1 MDEPVIIVDYDP
13 QWPVRYEAERER
25 IVAAIGNFIDDIQH
39 IGSTAVPDL
48 AAKPVIDI
56 LVIVPSLA
64 QVESCVAPLQNL
76 GYEYKGENGI
86 PDRHF
91 FVKKEQG
98 LRAFHLHMCK
108 ADHSTATQCIVFRDF
123 LRLHS
128 VDAQAYGELKKS
140 LAAQHGADRESY
152 TDAKKTF
159 VEAMLVKATLEDA

>member
-86 PDRHF
+86 PGRHF

-98 LRAFHLHMCK
+98 LRAFHLHMCE
-108 ADHSTATQCIVFRDF
+108 ANHSTATQCIVFRDF
-123 LRLHS
+123 LRLHP

-140 LAAQHGADRESY
+140 LATQHGTDRAGY
-152 TDAKKTF
+152 TDAKQTF